1 MLGIVFARDEA
12 FNLSP
17 PVARGAIHGHAD
29 RGGVPQATDKRP
41 REYAAEIIAQPD
53 RAERRKMLA
62 RVPEGFRDWVRGY
75 VEQYS
80 ARLNASRRRG

>member
-1 MLGIVFARDEA
+1 M
-12 FNLSP
+12 
-17 PVARGAIHGHAD
+17 
-29 RGGVPQATDKRP
+29 TDKRP